1 MKRLSLL
8 IICAVALTGCGKLF
22 PKQDQLAQPAVEAE
36 PIASLTPELVPL
48 EVCEFKPGPT
58 DPEAY
63 ADAWERITAQM
74 QMQVPDNRRVRA
86 QKSWYLNHPSYL
98 ERVSKRA
105 SPYLYFI
112 VDEIEKRNLPLE
124 LALLPIVESAF
135 DPFAYSHG
143 RASGMW
149 QFIPGTGKGYGLTQN
164 WWYDGRRDVYLST
177 HAALDYLA
185 YLHKHFDGDWL
196 HALAAYNSGLG
207 NVGRAIRK
215 NKKKGKPTDFWSLKL
230 PKETKAY
237 VPKLLALA
245 EILRN
250 REINKTTWTFVANEP
265 YFVRLPTEYQIDLSL
280 AAGLSEQS
288 MDEFYQ
294 LNPAFNHWATPP
306 NGPHYLLFPIEKKE
320 TFINNLKTI
329 PQNERIAHKRYTV
342 NKGDT
347 LSTIAKRFSTTV
359 KLLKSNNNLYK
370 NQIKIGQM
378 LLIPVPSEKRAAYV
392 KSAHQRLL
400 AKQSTN
406 RKGHK
411 RAVTVKPGDS
421 FWTLS
426 RKHNVTVRKLA
437 AWNNMAPNDT
447 LRVGQKLVL
456 WTKSPGKFTGLMN
469 SKQRTKKIRYKVR
482 SGDSF
487 ARIAEKF
494 NVSLS
499 KIKQWNKSLSRKKYL
514 QPGQSLTLFVDI
526 TNQL

>member
-1 MKRLSLL
+1 MKKFSFCALLMVFLSGCSHTQLPQSDL
-8 IICAVALTGCGKLF
+8 KLTEANI
-22 PKQDQLAQPAVEAE
+22 PLAPE
-36 PIASLTPELVPL
+36 PQIKPL
-48 EVCEFKPGPT
+48 EVCHFKPGPI

-63 ADAWERITAQM
+63 ANAWDRVAEQM
-74 QMQVPDNRRVRA
+74 QMEIPNNRRVRA
-86 QKSWYLNHPSYL
+86 QKSWYLNHPAYL

-112 VDEIEKRNLPLE
+112 IEQIEKRKLPLE
-124 LALLPIVESAF
+124 LALLPIVESAY

-149 QFIPGTGKGYGLTQN
+149 QFIPGTGKGYGLKQN

-185 YLHKHFDGDWL
+185 FLNRHFDGNWL

-237 VPKLLALA
+237 VPKLMALA
-245 EILRN
+245 EILKDRAN
-250 REINKTTWTFVANEP
+250 NQTNWTYVANQP
-265 YFVRLPTEYQIDLSL
+265 YFVRLPTETQIDLSL
-280 AAGLSEQS
+280 AAELSEQS
-288 MDEFYQ
+288 MSEFYQ
-294 LNPAFNHWATPP
+294 LNPGFNHWATAPD
-306 NGPHYLLFPIEKKE
+306 GPHYLLFPIEKQEAFLK
-320 TFINNLKTI
+320 NLKSI
-329 PQNERIAHKRYTV
+329 PKAERIAHKRYTI
-342 NKGDT
+342 KSGDS
-347 LSTIAKRFSTTV
+347 LSGIAKKFSTTV
-359 KLLKSNNNLYK
+359 NLLKANNNLRK
-370 NQIKIGQM
+370 NNIRAGQM
-378 LLIPVPSEKRAAYV
+378 LLIPVPSEKRTAYV

-400 AKQSTN
+400 AKQKTN

-411 RAVTVKPGDS
+411 KAVTVRQGDS
-421 FWTLS
+421 FWTIS
-426 RKHNVTVRKLA
+426 RKHKVSVRNLA
-437 AWNNMAPNDT
+437 SWNNMAPNDT

-456 WTKSPGKFTGLMN
+456 WSKTPSKYAGLMN
-469 SKQRTKKIRYKVR
+469 SKQKTKKIRYKVR
-482 SGDSF
+482 NGDSF
-487 ARIAEKF
+487 ARIADKF

-499 KIKQWNKSLSRKKYL
+499 KIKKWNKSLSKNKYL